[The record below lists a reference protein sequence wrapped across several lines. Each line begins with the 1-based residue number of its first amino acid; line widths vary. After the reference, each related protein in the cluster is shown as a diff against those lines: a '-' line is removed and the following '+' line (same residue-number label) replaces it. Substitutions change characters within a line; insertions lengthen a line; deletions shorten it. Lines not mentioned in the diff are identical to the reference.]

1 MKIAISGGT
10 GFVGRHLAG
19 FLAGRKHEV
28 VLIGRGDFAKGI
40 DRLTTLLSGVDAV
53 VNLAGAPVIRRWS
66 DSGKKEI
73 LSSRINT
80 TSAIVEA
87 IGSVDLTDRPKVM
100 ISASAIGIYNSE
112 SYHDEFSQEYGQGFL
127 TEVCQKWENG
137 LEPLMDKNVRTCIIR
152 LGLVLGID
160 GGSLK
165 KMVPIFKSCLGGK
178 IGNGRQGFSFI
189 HINDLCKAIEFLLAN
204 EHSHGIY
211 NMVSPDITT
220 NAGFTKALA
229 KILRRPAIF
238 TVPPFILRLI
248 YGEGAEAILSGQF
261 VYPKRLL
268 DEGFRFEF
276 AEIHQ
281 ALADLLKKK

>member
-10 GFVGRHLAG
+10 GFIGRHLAG
-19 FLAGRKHEV
+19 FLTEKKHEV

-40 DRLTTLLSGVDAV
+40 DRLATVLSGVDAV
-53 VNLAGAPVIRRWS
+53 VNLAGAPVIKRWS

-73 LSSRINT
+73 LSSRIKT
-80 TSAIVEA
+80 TAAIVEA
-87 IGSVDLTDRPKVM
+87 IGSINPSERPKVM
-100 ISASAIGIYNSE
+100 ISASAIGIYNNE
-112 SYHDEFSQEYGQGFL
+112 NYHDEFSREYGQGFL
-127 TEVCQKWENG
+127 TEVCQKWESC
-137 LEPLMDKNVRTCIIR
+137 LEPLDNKNVRACITR

-178 IGNGRQGFSFI
+178 IGKGRQGFSFI
-189 HINDLCKAIEFLLAN
+189 HINDLCRAIEFLLIN
-204 EHSHGIY
+204 ESCQGIY
-211 NMVSPDITT
+211 NLVSPDITT
-220 NAGFTKALA
+220 NTGFTKTLA
-229 KILRRPAIF
+229 RILHRPSIF

-268 DEGFRFEF
+268 DEGFRFDF
-276 AEIHQ
+276 PDIQQ